1 MKMRIIVSSLFYL
14 YFLFTPIEPVA
25 DTFRHNVGDIPP
37 DYLGFDSSGDKVLV
51 SDNKG
56 KIVVV
61 TCWATWCP
69 PCLKELPVLER
80 LQRHLGPDLIRVIA
94 VNHRESKKKF
104 RLIKEAF
111 IDSPITLTYDKGN
124 RISKKYGVKAIPHLV
139 IIGKDGKVSYQ
150 VRGYGEDSIDML
162 VEKINQH
169 LET

>member
-1 MKMRIIVSSLFYL
+1 MRIIVLSLFYL

-25 DTFRHNVGDIPP
+25 DTFRHNVGDKPP
-37 DYLGFDSSGDKVLV
+37 DYTLSKADAA
-51 SDNKG
+51 G
-56 KIVVV
+56 KVVV
-61 TCWATWCP
+61 VDAYATWCP

-111 IDSPITLTYDKGN
+111 NDSPITLTYDKGN
-124 RISKKYGVKAIPHLV
+124 RIAKKYGVKAIPHLV

-169 LET
+169 LQT